1 MDAATHPLGLPGGFF
16 FWRRNE
22 EEGKMG
28 KAFAM
33 SGAIDWLKAAS
44 LRKMSAKNREKDT
57 KESIQGKIKLLRKP
71 AKRTLKGSKGEK
83 WQGMSPKKT

>member
-1 MDAATHPLGLPGGFF
+1 MDKVTHPSGVVGGFS

-33 SGAIDWLKAAS
+33 NGVIDWLKAAS

-57 KESIQGKIKLLRKP
+57 KESIQEKIKLLIKR
-71 AKRTLKGSKGEK
+71 AKRL
-83 WQGMSPKKT
+83 